1 MAQPQAVGAE
11 LAAMAQI
18 LTGPMTQG
26 VQHLDARLAAVEQ
39 AQGMNPGQLA
49 PLLQQLAQIP
59 GQLAP
64 LLQNQQ
70 QLAALLQLPAQVDQL
85 GAQFDQLGAQFDQ
98 LGAQVHAQLNQL
110 GGQIAILVRDSA
122 ETREFRKNSR
132 HRQRNG
138 FALDIAHQLVPLL
151 KERSPANPGDA
162 ALGTA
167 PAAAGVAFPATRAAA
182 LALSNNRLNALAAF
196 YGEDF
201 GQGLALP
208 ERRAMFL
215 DFIGCIG
222 G

>member
-85 GAQFDQLGAQFDQ
+85 GAQFDQLGAQ
-98 LGAQVHAQLNQL
+98 VHAQLNQM

-132 HRQRNG
+132 LRQRNG
-138 FALDIAHQLVPLL
+138 IALDKAHQLVPLL

>member
-98 LGAQVHAQLNQL
+98 LG
-110 GGQIAILVRDSA
+110 GQIAILVRDSA

-132 HRQRNG
+132 LRQRNG
-138 FALDIAHQLVPLL
+138 IALDKAHQLVPLL